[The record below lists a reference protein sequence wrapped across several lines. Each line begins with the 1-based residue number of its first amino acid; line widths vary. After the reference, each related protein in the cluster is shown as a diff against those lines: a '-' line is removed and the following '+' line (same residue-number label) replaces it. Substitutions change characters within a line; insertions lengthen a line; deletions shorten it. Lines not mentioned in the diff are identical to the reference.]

1 MRISLIIFLM
11 LGLISCSGEIVDTDG
26 IESAAVKASEN
37 LGEGLKQ
44 ALSGETLKTS
54 TVNLKNIQINGVQ
67 KIFEARVDSLKSIK
81 ISIVNPRED
90 VGINGLTGRAHRLAT
105 DRFGQNLNWQDLGLV
120 VAYEGMELLPE
131 PDSIVEKRDPRS
143 GSITLVNVTYKVE
156 GNVEDI
162 LEVFIG
168 NDFRGKKLQS
178 IQRVL
183 VTDVNL
189 QIKSK
194 TDLNKNQ
201 KLGGF

>member
-1 MRISLIIFLM
+1 
-11 LGLISCSGEIVDTDG
+11 
-26 IESAAVKASEN
+26 
-37 LGEGLKQ
+37 
-44 ALSGETLKTS
+44 
-54 TVNLKNIQINGVQ
+54 
-67 KIFEARVDSLKSIK
+67 
-81 ISIVNPRED
+81 
-90 VGINGLTGRAHRLAT
+90 
-105 DRFGQNLNWQDLGLV
+105 
-120 VAYEGMELLPE
+120 MELLPE